1 MRSNLSRAIEIFF
14 SPATVVPFLVG
25 SIFLALLGNA
35 TYDILKNT
43 IGSETPAL
51 IKIASLALV
60 IFLLCVGTVLVIIN
74 RRVDRLRHDR
84 PMIQKHQPKKYPGLI
99 LLVSQPES
107 CRTAI
112 NYHLPQL
119 QQCWLICSL
128 QTLDK
133 AKEVMKEF
141 PAVCLADPIVVNDV
155 YDPIEFRDAVNEIY
169 TDRLPLGWL
178 TSDVIADYAG
188 MTAHGSVGMVLANL
202 MTDRPLQYT
211 PAHIDRAT
219 GRIVGSL
226 DPMEIRLTW
235 HEAGKGD
242 RAIDRP

>member
-1 MRSNLSRAIEIFF
+1 MRSNLSHAIEIFF

-35 TYDILKNT
+35 TYDMLKNA

-51 IKIASLALV
+51 IKIASLALF
-60 IFLLCVGTVLVIIN
+60 IFLLCVGSVLVIIN

-84 PMIQKHQPKKYPGLI
+84 PTIYKRQPKKYPGLI

-107 CRTAI
+107 CRMAI
-112 NYHLPQL
+112 NYHLPEL
-119 QQCWLICSL
+119 QQCWLICSF
-128 QTLDK
+128 QSLDK
-133 AKEVMKEF
+133 AKEIIKAF

-155 YDPIEFRDAVNEIY
+155 HDPIEFRDAVNEIY
-169 TDRLPLGWL
+169 THRLPLGWL
-178 TSDVIADYAG
+178 SSDVIADYAG

-211 PAHIDRAT
+211 PAHVDQTT
-219 GRIVGSL
+219 GKILGSL
-226 DPMEIRLTW
+226 EPIEITLTW
-235 HEAGKGD
+235 NENTQK
-242 RAIDRP
+242 ID